1 MGTATLP
8 PIKMVMTGGW
18 FLVLTTL
25 GKIEEHLRCETHML
39 SASAFTRTSVGSKAG
54 HPNLPFWDKPT
65 SVEELSYIDQSFII
79 HVYIIILCIYIYMH
93 VIVPSPT
100 NCISIPP
107 PFPLE
112 QGHRQFQAF
121 RELLDPARARRT
133 TKNSATCESTFCK
146 SSLCHVMS
154 YMHVGVY
161 NHVCVC
167 VYGYVRT
174 YVRTY
179 VCMYVCMYIYIY
191 ICIHTYSTTTV
202 TWIAGCGT
210 SPGPGACAACAVP
223 LCRWKR
229 LVSYGWNMGENDG
242 KYMEMYGIFGIGI

>member
-1 MGTATLP
+1 
-8 PIKMVMTGGW
+8 
-18 FLVLTTL
+18 
-25 GKIEEHLRCETHML
+25 
-39 SASAFTRTSVGSKAG
+39 
-54 HPNLPFWDKPT
+54 
-65 SVEELSYIDQSFII
+65 
-79 HVYIIILCIYIYMH
+79 MH

-167 VYGYVRT
+167 TYVRT
-174 YVRTY
+174 YVRMY
-179 VCMYVCMYIYIY
+179 VCMYVYIY
-191 ICIHTYSTTTV
+191 TYTYTYVYTH
-202 TWIAGCGT
+202 IPPLP
-210 SPGPGACAACAVP
+210 SPGLPVVELHRALGHARHALCRCAAENGWF
-223 LCRWKR
+223 LTGEIWGRMMGNIWKCMEYLEYTVYNR
-229 LVSYGWNMGENDG
+229 ILWNMMEYEGMLW
-242 KYMEMYGIFGIGI
+242 KYMNLQQD